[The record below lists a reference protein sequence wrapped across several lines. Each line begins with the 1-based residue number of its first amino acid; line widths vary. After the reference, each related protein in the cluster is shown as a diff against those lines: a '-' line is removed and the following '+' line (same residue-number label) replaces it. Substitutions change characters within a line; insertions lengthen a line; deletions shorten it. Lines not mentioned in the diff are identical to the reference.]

1 MKGNSNVGDDDLDLA
16 AVRHKSNTGYVSSL
30 GSVRLAEEDLE
41 GDDNPSDGMALER
54 PLDAKGDKE
63 ISETVNNI
71 NVEAKT
77 NDILTAHV
85 FVK

>member
-1 MKGNSNVGDDDLDLA
+1 MKGNSNVDDENDLA
-16 AVRHKSNTGYVSSL
+16 AVDTNPITGYESVT
-30 GSVRLAEEDLE
+30 GSVNLAEEDLE

-54 PLDAKGDKE
+54 PLDAKDDKE

-77 NDILTAHV
+77 NDILTAFV
-85 FVK
+85 FIK